1 MKRTTVERIHRKS
14 ESVTFEETVTSNE
27 VQRRTER
34 RTSASLEEKRLCIEH
49 DVTGGPPNGSE
60 IVPAAG
66 PMRQVS
72 GLPPPQIPRLRG
84 DRIDERDA

>member
-1 MKRTTVERIHRKS
+1 MRKKIFERTHRKS
-14 ESVTFEETVTSNE
+14 ESFTYEETVAGNE
-27 VQRRTER
+27 VERRTER
-34 RTSASLEEKRLCIEH
+34 RRSASLDERTLCIES
-49 DVTGGPPNGSE
+49 DVRGRPPSGSE

-66 PMRQVS
+66 PMPTPT

>member
-1 MKRTTVERIHRKS
+1 MRKRIVERTHRKS
-14 ESVTFEETVTSNE
+14 ESITYEETVIGDE
-27 VQRRTER
+27 VKRVSER
-34 RTSASLEEKRLCIEH
+34 RTSASLYERMLCIES
-49 DVTGGPPNGSE
+49 DVMGGPPNGSE

-66 PMRQVS
+66 PMPTPT